1 MYIKLSQIPKN
12 LQLEEVLQIVGD
24 NEGIINDLA
33 LRPHVEY
40 TKDDLLLVWKNL
52 KNYQNE

>member
-1 MYIKLSQIPKN
+1 MYLKLSKIPKN

-40 TKDDLLLVWKNL
+40 TKEDLLLVWKNL